1 MPEDPA
7 YAAELALTEPGG
19 YDYDAFLSYSRADT
33 AVAEGIQKGLHS
45 IGRKLG
51 RLHALR
57 VFRDKT
63 DLAASPSLW
72 AKLTEALDKSRY
84 LVVVLSPNSAS
95 SEWVNKEIDY
105 WLAHRGRNN
114 LVLVMADGTL
124 IWDDTHGAFNPQNST
139 AAPPALATPDALGT
153 EPIYIDVSQDNP
165 WDIQNPVFRD
175 KLTDIAAPIHGKP
188 KYELASEDLR
198 EQQRFRRFRRL
209 AITGLAVLLVTA
221 IAAASV
227 AFIQRREA
235 IQQRN
240 EAIHQRNSGIARGLV
255 ADAEAILRG
264 VRGGGDDR
272 ALQELTTAYRL
283 SPTTARGGLLGGW
296 QATSTMARIIR
307 TSDSSSGVVVTPD
320 GKRIISAGYFE
331 PTIKVWDAAS
341 GRHLSDLKGHTDG
354 IHSIALSADGARLV
368 SGSHD
373 RTARVW
379 DLHTGEPIG
388 GALPGF
394 KNQVNVVAITP
405 DGSRVAGGSKDGTIR
420 IWDVDTSKLVGQPL
434 LGHTDQVHGL
444 AFSPDG
450 RRLVS
455 GGYDGTIRVWD
466 SGTGQPIGG
475 PTSVVNGVRS
485 LIFSIAFRPDG
496 RALALGIGAR
506 VNDTPMNEVQLR
518 DGVTLELIGTPLTG
532 HTDRINQVAFSLNGK
547 HIASASSDDSVRIWD
562 TDTHLQVGK
571 SHLGHDGDVQSV
583 VFTPDGNQV
592 ISGSADHTIRR
603 WTIDTDGTQRMHI
616 ADDEQNIALSN
627 DGSLIVSSGKDGHIR
642 LWDTHSGQVVWQMQ
656 EQDPHG
662 SLAPQVI
669 INPDNRRIALI
680 DKSAQIEIWD
690 TKTNVRLTAIKTQK
704 PAVKY
709 GEPYDYGARRIAFS
723 PDGHRVAAATY
734 KNIVRVWDADNGQ
747 QIGPDLLGAKIGYGS
762 VIFSADGA
770 RAIAYGE
777 TGIWMWDIASGTPVG
792 KPLATDIGPI
802 DGVAISRDGRI
813 IASGSQ
819 DSRLGGDYKVRLWD
833 TDSGKPIGAPLTGH
847 TQLIRSIGFSVDGT
861 LLASGMR
868 DVRIWDIA
876 TGQQLGIPLDPI
888 DDIDLVAFTGDGRE
902 ILAASKSRGTFWV
915 RWPGPAQWP
924 DLLCDKLTSN
934 MSRTQWK
941 QWVSP
946 DIEYVP
952 GCPSLPVPE

>member
-1 MPEDPA
+1 MTQDPA
-7 YAAELALTEPGG
+7 YAAQLPAAGPGA

-33 AVAEGIQKGLHS
+33 PVAEGIQKGLHT

-105 WLAHRGRNN
+105 WLTHRGRDN

-124 IWDDTHGAFNPQNST
+124 IWDDTHGRFDPDNST
-139 AAPPALATPDALGT
+139 ASPPALEVIDALGT
-153 EPIYIDVSQDNP
+153 EPVYIDVSHDNP

-209 AITGLAVLLVTA
+209 AITGLALLLV
-221 IAAASV
+221 ISISAASV

-235 IQQRN
+235 IAQRN
-240 EAIHQRNSGIARGLV
+240 EAIHQRNSGVARGLV
-255 ADAEAILRG
+255 SDAEAILRG

-272 ALQELTTAYRL
+272 AVQELTTAFRL
-283 SPTTARGGLLGGW
+283 SPTTAQGGLLGGW
-296 QATSTMARIIR
+296 QETSTMAKIIR
-307 TSDSSSGVVVTPD
+307 TPDVLSRVIITPD
-320 GKRIISAGYFE
+320 GKRIVSASFFE
-331 PTIKVWDAAS
+331 PTIKVWDAAT
-341 GRHLSDLKGHTDG
+341 GRLLSALKGHTEG
-354 IHSIALSADGARLV
+354 VYSIALSADGSRLV
-368 SGSHD
+368 SGGND

-379 DLHTGEPIG
+379 DLRTGQPIG
-388 GALPGF
+388 GPLTGLHQISA
-394 KNQVNVVAITP
+394 VAISP
-405 DGSRVAGGSKDGTIR
+405 DGSRIAAGSELSTIQ
-420 IWDVDTSKLVGQPL
+420 IWDVNTGKLVGQPL
-434 LGHTDQVHGL
+434 LAHTDMVYGL

-455 GGYDGTIRVWD
+455 GGNSTVRVWD
-466 SGTGQPIGG
+466 SDTGQPIGE
-475 PTSVVNGVRS
+475 PTSVGDAFV
-485 LIFSIAFRPDG
+485 FSIALRPDG
-496 RALALGIGAR
+496 RVLALGIGAR
-506 VNDTPMNEVQLR
+506 VNDTPVNEVQLR
-518 DGVTLELIGTPLTG
+518 DAVTLEPIGTPFTG
-532 HTDRINQVAFSLNGK
+532 HTDRINQVAFSPDGK
-547 HIASASSDDSVRIWD
+547 RIASGSTDRSVRVWD
-562 TDTHLQVGK
+562 ADTHMPIGK
-571 SHLGHDGDVQSV
+571 PYLGHDGDVQSV
-583 VFTPDGNQV
+583 AFTPDGSQV
-592 ISGSADHTIRR
+592 VSGSADHTIRR
-603 WTIDTDGTQRMHI
+603 WTVGTDGTQRMHI
-616 ADDEQNIALSN
+616 ADDDQNIAFSN
-627 DGSLIVSSGKDGHIR
+627 DGSLIVSSGKDGRIR
-642 LWDTHSGQVVWQMQ
+642 MWDTRSRQPVWQMQ
-656 EQDPHG
+656 EPNPNKN
-662 SLAPQVI
+662 LAPQVI
-669 INPDNRRIALI
+669 INSDSRRIALI
-680 DKSAQIEIWD
+680 DSSAQIEIWH
-690 TKTNVRLTAIKTQK
+690 TATNTRLTTIKTQK

-734 KNIVRVWDADNGQ
+734 KNVVRVWDADNGQ

-762 VIFSADGA
+762 VMFSADGA

-792 KPLATDIGPI
+792 IALATDIGPI

-868 DVRIWDIA
+868 DVRIWDVA

-888 DDIDLVAFTGDGRE
+888 DDIDLVAFTSDGRE
-902 ILAASKSRGTFWV
+902 ILAASRSRGTFWV

-941 QWVSP
+941 LWVSP